1 MIKLI
6 ILLKRKPG
14 LSREEFRRHY
24 ETRHAPLAMKYLD
37 HLLLDYRRN
46 YPQREFS
53 YLASNSTTMESGG
66 SYDAVAEMVVQ
77 DTAALEEMYRI
88 LADPEVKSVIG
99 KDEATFLDRDS
110 IRIMVCEEERSAST
124 CNA

>member
-1 MIKLI
+1 MIKLV

-14 LSREEFRRHY
+14 LSLEEFRRHY
-24 ETRHAPLAMKYLD
+24 EICHAPLALKYLD

-53 YLASNSTTMESGG
+53 YLASNSETKESGG

-77 DTAALEEMYRI
+77 DSVALEEVYKV
-88 LADPEVKSVIG
+88 LADPAVKAVIAE
-99 KDEATFLDRDS
+99 DEARFLDRDS
-110 IRIMVCEEERSAST
+110 IRIMVCDEERSPCRAH
-124 CNA
+124 